1 MQTVAKVLFVDD
13 EERVVNLLKMIFR
26 ASHEVFTATSGQ
38 QALEIIAANDI
49 QVVVSDQRMPGM
61 LGVELLAAVRERSP
75 DTMRILLTGYSDLA
89 AIVGS
94 VNDGEVFRFINK
106 PWDQQE
112 IKAIIGEAA
121 EISLATRAAAPAP
134 IATVLTPQTLARPS
148 EVLVLDDNEADRRL
162 SMKLLESEYKVHGAA
177 SLPEAL
183 RLLEHHDMRV
193 IVSEAQVGGDDTSQL
208 LRVLKK
214 HYPLITTVMLTHL
227 ADSHDVVQLI
237 NRAQIF
243 RFAMKPIRSGA
254 FLQLAV
260 GAAMKEHQ
268 RLRLNPQMVARNRVA
283 KSAEPENASLVAS
296 VTASL
301 SKLKARFSFFASHA
315 GTS

>member
-1 MQTVAKVLFVDD
+1 MQSAAKVLFVDD
-13 EERVVNLLKMIFR
+13 EVRVVNLLKMIFR
-26 ASHEVFTATSGQ
+26 ATHEVFTATSGQ

-61 LGVELLAAVRERSP
+61 LGVELLAAVRQRSP

-112 IKAIIGEAA
+112 IKTIIGEAA
-121 EISLATRAAAPAP
+121 EIALATRAAAPAP
-134 IATVLTPQTLARPS
+134 IATVLTPQTLAQAS
-148 EVLVLDDNEADRRL
+148 EVLVIDDNDADRRL
-162 SMKLLESEYKVHGAA
+162 TMKLFESEYRVHGAA

-183 RLLEHHDMRV
+183 RLLEHHDTGV

-214 HYPLITTVMLTHL
+214 HYPLITTVMLTNL
-227 ADSHDVVQLI
+227 ADSAHVIQLI

-268 RLRLNPQMVARNRVA
+268 RFRTNPEMVARHRVS
-283 KSAEPENASLVAS
+283 KSLEPENSSLVAS

-301 SKLKARFSFFASHA
+301 SKLRARLSFFASHA